1 MYSLIQKNG
10 YTFAPYTVA
19 NVKPGF
25 FESDVKYR
33 AVCILLI
40 IVVRDKKEF
49 KSSEHAERK
58 TSSLYERS
66 A

>member
-1 MYSLIQKNG
+1 MIIGAHVGSHMYSLIQKNG

-40 IVVRDKKEF
+40 IVVRDKKDVP
-49 KSSEHAERK
+49 
-58 TSSLYERS
+58 
-66 A
+66 